1 MALRRY
7 LPLATIGRAALTMAP
22 TPEPE
27 VLWRPNASVADRSNL
42 TRYLQWLSK
51 NYDVRFHT
59 YREVY
64 DWSVTEIDDFWRS
77 MAEFFDVQFHTQSDR
92 AVIWQRVDDARW
104 FPGATLNYAEQVLRA
119 IRQRPEEIAI
129 LSSVEGQDQSQ
140 RRRIKGSELISQ
152 VKAVAAALRAA
163 GVEKG
168 DRVAGYLPNC
178 PETVIVFLASASI
191 GAIWS
196 SCPPELSSQGVLERW
211 QQIGPKVLFGVSGY
225 HYASK
230 YHDRSEPLRE
240 ITNGL
245 SSLKAVVMV
254 GDNPV
259 LSGLVKPVP
268 LKPWA
273 DFIRGVDQ
281 HSFSVLPVE
290 FDHPLWILFSSGTTG
305 IPKPIVQSHGGILLE
320 HLKVLALQLDLQPGD
335 RFFWYT
341 TSGWMMWNFLVT
353 GLALGTC
360 IVLYDGSPKHP
371 DLSVLWRFVDEER
384 ITYFGT
390 SAPFLLACEKA
401 GLIPRAHLSFSHL
414 RSIGSTGAPLPPEG
428 FDWVYQQVKPDVWLG
443 SASGG
448 TDVCTA
454 FVVSNPLDPVIRG
467 KLQCRALGARIE
479 AWNEN
484 GETVWNEM
492 GELVLTAPFPSMPV
506 FFWND
511 PDGGRLRASYFDYFP
526 GIWRHG
532 DWIEINPDD
541 GQCVIY
547 GRSDSTLNRG
557 GVRMGT
563 SEFYRVVEAFP
574 EIQEALVIDTT
585 GLKPGATECSGRLVL
600 FVVLAAGVDFT
611 PALKTA
617 ICDRIK
623 TQLSP
628 RYVPDDVCV
637 VNEVPHTLNGKKLE
651 VPVKRIFQGVPLNKA
666 VSREALSNPQ
676 VLNEFVDLAKTMEQN
691 TPA

>member
-1 MALRRY
+1 MV
-7 LPLATIGRAALTMAP
+7 P
-22 TPEPE
+22 TPESE
-27 VLWRPNASVADRSNL
+27 ILWRPNASAAQGSNL

-51 NYDVRFHT
+51 TYDVRFQT

-64 DWSVTEIDDFWRS
+64 DWSVTKIDDFWRS
-77 MAEFFDVQFHTQSDR
+77 IAEFFDVRFHTPYNHAVVWRETSD
-92 AVIWQRVDDARW
+92 AHW
-104 FPGATLNYAEQVLRA
+104 FPGASLNYTEQVLRA
-119 IRQRPEEIAI
+119 VRQRPNEVAI
-129 LSSVEGQDQSQ
+129 LSAFEGQDRAE
-140 RRRIKGSELISQ
+140 RRQVTGKELLSE
-152 VKAVAAALRAA
+152 VAAVAGALRAA

-178 PETVIVFLASASI
+178 VETVIAFLAAASI
-191 GAIWS
+191 GAVWS
-196 SCPPELSSQGVLERW
+196 SCPPELSSKGVLERL
-211 QQIGPKVLFGVSGY
+211 QQIAPKVLFGVTGY
-225 HYASK
+225 FYGGK

-240 ITNGL
+240 VAAGL
-245 SSLKAVVMV
+245 VSLK
-254 GDNPV
+254 NLV
-259 LSGLVKPVP
+259 LVSGTPELGQLSNSVSVRS
-268 LKPWA
+268 WA
-273 DFIRGVDQ
+273 DFIRDIDQ
-281 HSFSVLPVE
+281 AAFSVSPVE
-290 FDHPLWILFSSGTTG
+290 FEHPLWILFSSGTTG

-320 HLKVLALQLDLQPGD
+320 HLKALALHLDLQPGD

-341 TSGWMMWNFLVT
+341 TAGWMMWNFLVT

-401 GLIPRAHLSFSHL
+401 GLKPRADFSFTRL
-414 RSIGSTGAPLPPEG
+414 RAIGSTGAPLPPEG
-428 FDWVYQQVKPDVWLG
+428 FDWVYQQVKPEVWLG

-454 FVVSNPLDPVIRG
+454 FVLSNPLAPVIRG
-467 KLQCRALGARIE
+467 KLQCRGLGARIE

-484 GETVWNEM
+484 GEAVWNEM

-511 PDGGRLRASYFDYFP
+511 PDGSRLRASYFDYFP
-526 GIWRHG
+526 NVWRHG
-532 DWIEINPDD
+532 DWIEVNSED

-563 SEFYRVVEAFP
+563 SEFYRVVEAFV

-585 GLKPGATECSGRLVL
+585 GLKPGTEEFSGKLIL
-600 FVVLAAGVDFT
+600 FVVLAPDVQFT
-611 PALKTA
+611 PELKTG
-617 ICDRIK
+617 ICDRIR

-628 RYVPDDVCV
+628 RYVPDDVCLV
-637 VNEVPHTLNGKKLE
+637 REIPHTLNGKKLE
-651 VPVKRIFQGVPLNKA
+651 VPVKRIFQGVPLAKA
-666 VSREALSNPQ
+666 VSREAVSNPQ
-676 VLNEFVDLAKTMEQN
+676 VLQEFVELAQKVGS
-691 TPA
+691 

>member
-1 MALRRY
+1 MV
-7 LPLATIGRAALTMAP
+7 PIP
-22 TPEPE
+22 KPE
-27 VLWRPNASVADRSNL
+27 VLWRPNASVAERSNL

-51 NYDVRFHT
+51 TYDVRFQT
-59 YREVY
+59 YPEIY
-64 DWSVTEIDDFWRS
+64 EWSVTEINDFWRS
-77 MAEFFDVQFHTQSDR
+77 IARFFDVQFHTPADQ
-92 AVIWQRVDDARW
+92 AVVWHQTDDARW
-104 FPGATLNYAEQVLRA
+104 FPGATLNYAEQVLRT
-119 IRQRPEEIAI
+119 IRQRPEEVAI
-129 LSSVEGQDQSQ
+129 LSAFEGQNQSE
-140 RRRIKGSELISQ
+140 RRRIKGSELLSQ
-152 VKAVAAALRAA
+152 VVAVAAALRAA

-168 DRVAGYLPNC
+168 DRIAGYLPNC

-196 SCPPELSSQGVLERW
+196 SCPPELSSKGVLERW
-211 QQIGPKVLFGVSGY
+211 QQIAPKILFGVCGY
-225 HYASK
+225 HYANK
-230 YHDRSEPLRE
+230 YYDRSEALRE
-240 ITNGL
+240 IVNGL
-245 SSLKAVVMV
+245 PSLKTLVMV
-254 GDNPV
+254 GANPV
-259 LSGLVKPVP
+259 LSGLSNSVPVT
-268 LKPWA
+268 PWG
-273 DFIRGVDQ
+273 DFIRDADPS
-281 HSFSVLPVE
+281 SFSVLPVE
-290 FDHPLWILFSSGTTG
+290 FEHPLWILFSSGTTG

-320 HLKVLALQLDLQPGD
+320 HLKVLGLQLDLQPGD
-335 RFFWYT
+335 RFFWFT

-384 ITYFGT
+384 VTYFGT

-401 GLIPRAHLSFSHL
+401 GLSPRANFSFSHL

-467 KLQCRALGARIE
+467 KLQCRGLGARIE

-484 GETVWNEM
+484 GEAVWNEM

-511 PDGGRLRASYFDYFP
+511 PDGSRLRASYFDYFP

-532 DWIEINPDD
+532 DWIEIDPDD

-563 SEFYRVVEAFP
+563 SEFYRVIETFP
-574 EIQEALVIDTT
+574 EVHEALVIDTT
-585 GLKPGATECSGRLVL
+585 GLKPGAEECGGKLILFLVL
-600 FVVLAAGVDFT
+600 APGLEFT
-611 PALKTA
+611 PALKAT
-617 ICDRIK
+617 ICDRLR

-628 RYVPDDVCV
+628 RYVPDDVCIV
-637 VNEVPHTLNGKKLE
+637 REVPHTLNGKKLE
-651 VPVKRIFQGVPLNKA
+651 VPVKRIFQGVPLAKA

-676 VLNEFVDLAKTMEQN
+676 VLDEYIELARGMGLE
-691 TPA
+691 PSA

>member
-1 MALRRY
+1 MV
-7 LPLATIGRAALTMAP
+7 PIHK
-22 TPEPE
+22 PE
-27 VLWRPNASVADRSNL
+27 VLWRPNPSVAERSNL

-51 NYDVRFHT
+51 TYDVRFQT
-59 YREVY
+59 YPEIY
-64 DWSVTEIDDFWRS
+64 EWSVTEIDDFWRS
-77 MAEFFDVQFHTQSDR
+77 IARFFDVQFHTPADH
-92 AVIWQRVDDARW
+92 AVVWHQTDDARW
-104 FPGATLNYAEQVLRA
+104 FPGATLNYAEQVLRT
-119 IRQRPEEIAI
+119 IRQRPEEVAI
-129 LSSVEGQDQSQ
+129 LSAVEEQTKSD
-140 RRRIKGSELISQ
+140 RRRIKGSELLAQ
-152 VKAVAAALRAA
+152 VGAAAAALRAA

-178 PETVIVFLASASI
+178 VETVVVFLASASI

-196 SCPPELSSQGVLERW
+196 SCPPELSSKGVLERW
-211 QQIGPKVLFGVSGY
+211 QQIAPKILFAVSGY
-225 HYASK
+225 YYGCK
-230 YHDRSEPLRE
+230 YHDRSEPVRE
-240 ITNGL
+240 IVNGL
-245 SSLKAVVMV
+245 PSLKTVVMV
-254 GDNPV
+254 GANPV
-259 LSGLVKPVP
+259 LSGLSNPVP
-268 LKPWA
+268 VTPWA
-273 DFIRGVDQ
+273 DFIRDIDPS
-281 HSFSVLPVE
+281 SFSILPVE
-290 FDHPLWILFSSGTTG
+290 FEHPLWILFSSGTTG

-320 HLKVLALQLDLQPGD
+320 HLKALALQLDLQPGD
-335 RFFWYT
+335 RFFWFT

-384 ITYFGT
+384 VTYFGT

-401 GLIPRAHLSFSHL
+401 GLSPRANFSFSHL

-454 FVVSNPLDPVIRG
+454 FVLSNPLDPVIRG
-467 KLQCRALGARIE
+467 KLQCRGLGARIE

-484 GETVWNEM
+484 GEAVRNEV

-511 PDGGRLRASYFDYFP
+511 PDGSRLRASYFDYFP
-526 GIWRHG
+526 GVWRHG
-532 DWIEINPDD
+532 DWIEINSDD

-547 GRSDSTLNRG
+547 GRSDSTLNPG

-563 SEFYRVVEAFP
+563 SEFYRVVESAP
-574 EIQEALVIDTT
+574 EVLGSLVIDTS
-585 GLKPGATECSGRLVL
+585 GLGQDGRETLGKLLL
-600 FVVLAAGVDFT
+600 FVVLRE
-611 PALKTA
+611 ALVLDEALTNR
-617 ICDRIK
+617 IREQIK

-628 RYVPDDVCV
+628 RYIPDDVCLV
-637 VNEVPHTLNGKKLE
+637 REVPHTLNGKKLE
-651 VPVKRIFQGVPLNKA
+651 VPVKRIFQGVPLAKA

-676 VLNEFVDLAKTMEQN
+676 VLNEYIELARGMGLE
-691 TPA
+691 ASA